1 MDYRFFLWNRY
12 FSKKYILWIVFAT
25 ISRCQLFAQ
34 YTYPVYGGV
43 FRTIGY
49 SDSVSGK
56 LISVLSS
63 SNQKIRVTNYYD
75 YDTTL
80 SLTSNKVADFLVLR
94 KYFCL
99 GVRSNNSIA
108 KRCIFVLAN
117 YPLTVSFVDIFQ
129 TNGTS
134 KATIVNAQTGSYQSI
149 EKSNCGSQYVLYHP
163 KTCHESYYPNS
174 TALIK
179 YSLLSYCF
187 TVVAFDDKTEVQF
200 DLNFDTDLG
209 RKFTKTLNRGETFQ
223 MSLKYPRG
231 KLHIVNGGK
240 ITSSNCNKK
249 LAVFS
254 NNTGLGFTTGLDFFQ
269 IDKGIYPYTGY
280 EIEQL
285 QPIKSWGYEFVVVSE
300 GKSHLGNTYHLF
312 SYKDNTIW
320 INGKMISIDK
330 DTVIADT
337 VFYKP
342 LLIQSLKPIAI
353 SQHVSGAKNFIAFG
367 APDDKVYANVL
378 DFASIPPT
386 SALTK
391 EISVP
396 IPSKVGTNQM
406 NRAVVFSPGNNKI
419 EVNGKSY
426 TLTKKFGTIYWGS
439 IQNTRQDIITIKS
452 NTGFNGYLIHTGASD
467 TFEATN
473 FYPSMSGVMTLYS
486 GWDSLQSRIR
496 VNKQGAHWY
505 GLDDTGLAV
514 ACVGA
519 NTNFALEAGLRK
531 LQKITCYIDGKL
543 ASKSADFDWK
553 FTDTGKVKI
562 TYNYEF
568 GDYGC
573 DSGVQFSVSRWIK
586 IYQNVDRKP
595 FSDTTVCA
603 GDTLRFLS
611 NKDYLSKVKWFSPTT
626 KITCD
631 TCRTLTYIAKPNAK
645 SRYLLTIQKPAC
657 NAFNDTFS
665 IQVRDSLRIDMPH
678 DSIYCMGDTLRAFLS
693 GSGGDSVN
701 YKWVYSFNG
710 DTVQLNHKMKESGQW
725 AITLADGCTK
735 KPFVKTFD
743 VFVDTTRLKVDAIAD
758 SMCKGMKV
766 FDLNI
771 VKASPKG
778 GKWYAAGS
786 RLSSVTSVRLDSL
799 SIYPKHVILNYFYQN
814 SNTGCTFNHTDS
826 FWVTDTVKMVLAS
839 VTDICK
845 ETKLW
850 DAPKEFKS
858 ASAGVWYSPNSGLA
872 IDSMGRI
879 NPRNSGAGTF
889 KVNKHYT
896 NSQGCDFQSEGQI
909 SIAPAVLSISGTLSA
924 TSGKVPLIVN
934 FEGKNGIAG
943 VTRYK
948 WIFGDTKQSPKDTA
962 WGASVSYSYNDTGK
976 FYPRLIGMA
985 GGCRD
990 TINLGA
996 VSARLLG
1003 TIQLGE
1009 NLTVNLYPN
1018 PSEVG
1023 NEVVLRIEGNRKF
1036 RSITV
1041 YNSVGSRVSSYHIEK
1056 GGNEITLK
1064 TSIPGIYFIE
1074 VEGTE
1079 KLLKWLVE

>member
-1 MDYRFFLWNRY
+1 MKFKAILFHI
-12 FSKKYILWIVFAT
+12 FSIFIMTEAH
-25 ISRCQLFAQ
+25 AQ
-34 YTYPVYGGV
+34 YTYPIYGGV
-43 FRTIGY
+43 FVTGAVNVV
-49 SDSVSGK
+49 SLHSTSSQSVR
-56 LISVLSS
+56 I
-63 SNQKIRVTNYYD
+63 TNYNN
-75 YDTTL
+75 YDTTINLTANNPLDLMLYKKFFTISVGSRNTILKRTLFAL
-80 SLTSNKVADFLVLR
+80 SGKPITITTLNIWGSRASETKQTG
-94 KYFCL
+94 L
-99 GVRSNNSIA
+99 GPS
-108 KRCIFVLAN
+108 
-117 YPLTVSFVDIFQ
+117 
-129 TNGTS
+129 
-134 KATIVNAQTGSYQSI
+134 GSYQSI
-149 EKSNCGSQYVLYHP
+149 EKSSCGSQYVLYHP

-174 TALIK
+174 TGDK
-179 YSLLSYCF
+179 YSIHAYAF
-187 TVVAFDDKTEVQF
+187 TVVAFDDQTVVQF

-209 RKFTKTLNRGETFQ
+209 RKFSKKLNKGETIQ
-223 MSLKYPRG
+223 ILLKQPRG

-240 ITSSNCNKK
+240 ITSADCNKK

-254 NNTGLGFTTGLDFFQ
+254 NNFGLGFTTGLNYYN
-269 IDKGIYPYTGY
+269 IDKGVYPFDGI

-285 QPIKSWGYEFVVVSE
+285 HPIKSWGYEFVVVSE
-300 GKSHLGNTYHLF
+300 GKSHMGNTYHLF
-312 SYKDNTIW
+312 SFKDNTIW
-320 INGKMISIDK
+320 INGKMIIIDK

-353 SQHVSGAKNFIAFG
+353 TQYVSGAKNLLAFG

-386 SALTK
+386 NSLTK
-391 EISVP
+391 EISLP
-396 IPSKVGTNQM
+396 IPTLVGTNQM

-419 EVNGKSY
+419 VVNGKSY

-439 IQNTRQDIITIKS
+439 IQNTKQDVINIKS
-452 NTGFNGYLIHTGASD
+452 STGFNGYFIHTKSSD
-467 TFEATN
+467 TFDIYDQRSFAA
-473 FYPSMSGVMTLYS
+473 GVMTLYS

-505 GLDDTGLAV
+505 GVDDTGLAV

-562 TYNYEF
+562 TFNYEF

-657 NAFNDTFS
+657 NAYNDTFS

-693 GSGGDSVN
+693 GSGGDSVH
-701 YKWVYSFNG
+701 YKWFYTFNG

-725 AITLADGCTK
+725 AITLSDGCTK
-735 KPFVKTFD
+735 KPLVKTFD
-743 VFVDTTRLKVDAIAD
+743 VYVDTTQLKVDAIAD

-766 FDLNI
+766 FDLNT

-778 GKWYAAGS
+778 GKWYLDGS
-786 RLSSVTSVRLDSL
+786 ILSSVTSVRLDSL

-814 SNTGCTFNHTDS
+814 SNTACAFNHTDS
-826 FWVTDTVKMVLAS
+826 FWVSDTLKTTLGRI
-839 VTDICK
+839 DGICK
-845 ETKLW
+845 ELKLW
-850 DAPKEFKS
+850 NAPSEFKS
-858 ASAGVWYSPNSGLA
+858 ASAGIWYSPTGGLA

-879 NPRNSGAGTF
+879 NPRNSSAGTF
-889 KVNKHYT
+889 KVNKHFT
-896 NSQGCDFQSEGQI
+896 NSQGCDYQSEGQI

-924 TSGKVPLIVN
+924 TSGKVPLVVN
-934 FEGKNGIAG
+934 FDGKNSIAG
-943 VTRYK
+943 ATQYK
-948 WIFGDTKQSPKDTA
+948 WLFGDTKQSPKDTA
-962 WGASVSYSYNDTGK
+962 WGAAVSYTYNDTGK

-990 TINLGA
+990 TTNLG
-996 VSARLLG
+996 VVNARLLS
-1003 TIQLGE
+1003 TKQMGE

-1018 PSEVG
+1018 PSGAG
-1023 NEVVLRIEGNRKF
+1023 NEVVLKIANNKQSRHV
-1036 RSITV
+1036 TV
-1041 YNSVGSRVSSYHIEK
+1041 YNAMGSRVSSHRIEK
-1056 GGNEITLK
+1056 GQQQITL
-1064 TSIPGIYFIE
+1064 TPQSSGIYFIE
-1074 VEGTE
+1074 IEGTGNQI
-1079 KLLKWLVE
+1079 KWVVE

>member
-1 MDYRFFLWNRY
+1 MAIQKIWGRLFSLISFFFVQDN
-12 FSKKYILWIVFAT
+12 V
-25 ISRCQLFAQ
+25 QAQ
-34 YTYPVYGGV
+34 YTYPIYGGV
-43 FRTIGY
+43 FVTGAVNVV
-49 SDSVSGK
+49 SLHSTNSQSVR
-56 LISVLSS
+56 I
-63 SNQKIRVTNYYD
+63 TNYD
-75 YDTTL
+75 NYDTTINLTANNPLDLMMYKKFFTISIGSRNTILKRTLFAL
-80 SLTSNKVADFLVLR
+80 SSKP
-94 KYFCL
+94 
-99 GVRSNNSIA
+99 I
-108 KRCIFVLAN
+108 
-117 YPLTVSFVDIFQ
+117 TVTTQNIIGTGAYDTKQ
-129 TNGTS
+129 TVIGGYS
-134 KATIVNAQTGSYQSI
+134 GSYQSI

-163 KTCHESYYPNS
+163 KTCHESYYPYS
-174 TALIK
+174 TGDK
-179 YSLLSYCF
+179 YAINAYAF
-187 TVVAFDDKTEVQF
+187 TVVAFDDQTEVQF

-223 MSLKYPRG
+223 MSIRYTRG

-254 NNTGLGFTTGLDFFQ
+254 NNTGYGFTTGRDFFN
-269 IDKGIYPYTGY
+269 IDKGVYPNNGI

-312 SYKDNTIW
+312 SFKDNTIW
-320 INGKMISIDK
+320 INGKMTIIDK

-342 LLIQSLKPIAI
+342 LFIQSLKPIAI
-353 SQHVSGAKNFIAFG
+353 TQYVSGAKNLLAFG

-386 SALTK
+386 NALTK
-391 EISVP
+391 EISLP
-396 IPSKVGTNQM
+396 IPTKVGTNQM

-439 IQNTRQDIITIKS
+439 IQNNKQDVINIKS
-452 NTGFNGYLIHTGASD
+452 STGFNGYFIHTNSSD
-467 TFEATN
+467 TYDIHDQRSFPA
-473 FYPSMSGVMTLYS
+473 GVMTIYS

-505 GLDDTGLAV
+505 GVDDTGLAL
-514 ACVGA
+514 ACVDA

-657 NAFNDTFS
+657 NAYNDTFS
-665 IQVRDSLRIDMPH
+665 IQVRDSLRIEMPH

-701 YKWVYSFNG
+701 YKWFYTFNG
-710 DTVQLNHKMKESGQW
+710 DTVQLNYKMKESGQW
-725 AITLADGCTK
+725 SIMLSDGCTK
-735 KPFVKTFD
+735 KPIVKTFN
-743 VFVDTTRLKVDAIAD
+743 VYVDTTQLKVGTIAD

-766 FDLNI
+766 FDLNT
-771 VKASPKG
+771 VNVSPKG

-786 RLSSVTSVRLDSL
+786 TLSSVTSVRLDSM

-814 SNTGCTFNHTDS
+814 SNTACAFNHTDS
-826 FWVTDTVKMVLAS
+826 FWVSDTLKTTLGRI
-839 VTDICK
+839 DGICK
-845 ETKLW
+845 ELKLW

-858 ASAGVWYSPNSGLA
+858 ASAGVWYSPTAGLA
-872 IDSMGRI
+872 IDSVGRI
-879 NPRNSGAGTF
+879 NPQNSVAGTF

-896 NSQGCDFQSEGQI
+896 NSQGCDYQSEGQI
-909 SIAPAVLSISGTLSA
+909 SIAPAVLNISGTLSA
-924 TSGKVPLIVN
+924 TSGKVPLKVN
-934 FEGKNGIAG
+934 FEGQNSIVG
-943 VTRYK
+943 TTEYK
-948 WIFGDTKQSPKDTA
+948 WIFGDTKQSPKDTT
-962 WGASVSYSYNDTGK
+962 WGAAVSYTYNDTGK
-976 FYPRLIGMA
+976 FYPRLVGLA

-990 TINLGA
+990 TINLGM
-996 VSARLLG
+996 VNARLLS
-1003 TIQLGE
+1003 TKQLGE

-1018 PSEVG
+1018 PSGAG
-1023 NEVVLRIEGNRKF
+1023 NEVVLSIEGNRKS

-1041 YNSVGSRVSSYHIEK
+1041 YNTVGSRVSSYRIEK
-1056 GGNEITLK
+1056 EQQQITL
-1064 TSIPGIYFIE
+1064 TAPSSGIYFVE
-1074 VEGTE
+1074 VECAG
-1079 KLLKWLVE
+1079 KLLKWVVE

>member
-1 MDYRFFLWNRY
+1 MKFKAILFHIFSIFLVTEA
-12 FSKKYILWIVFAT
+12 S
-25 ISRCQLFAQ
+25 AQ
-34 YTYPVYGGV
+34 YTYPIYGGV
-43 FRTIGY
+43 MRSVGY
-49 SDSVSGK
+49 ADSNSSNI
-56 LISVLSS
+56 ISIFSLSS
-63 SNQKIRVTNYYD
+63 QKVRLTNYSD
-75 YDTTL
+75 YDTTIAI
-80 SLTSNKVADFLVLR
+80 TANKVLDALVPK
-94 KYFCL
+94 KYFCM
-99 GVRSNNSIA
+99 GISSNTVVA
-108 KRCIFVLAN
+108 KRTIFIEAGK
-117 YPLTVSFVDIFQ
+117 PLTVSYLDVFQ
-129 TNGTS
+129 PYGTS
-134 KATIVNAQTGSYQSI
+134 KQITGKAGSYQSI
-149 EKSNCGSQYVLYHP
+149 EKSNCGSAYVLYHP
-163 KTCHESYYPNS
+163 KTCHYSYIPSS
-174 TALIK
+174 TSKK
-179 YSLLSYCF
+179 YRDFAYCF
-187 TVVAFDDKTEVQF
+187 TVVAFDDQTEVQF

-209 RKFTKTLNRGETFQ
+209 RKFTKKLNRGETFQ
-223 MSLKYPRG
+223 ISIKYPRTNFANNETDF
-231 KLHIVNGGK
+231 KLHVVNGGK
-240 ITSSNCNKK
+240 ITSANCKKK
-249 LAVFS
+249 LAIYS
-254 NNTGLGFTTGLDFFQ
+254 NNFGIGFTKSQTWLQ
-269 IDKGIYPYTGY
+269 IDQGLYPYNGM

-300 GKSHLGNTYHLF
+300 GKSHMGNTYHLF
-312 SYKDNTIW
+312 SFKDNTIW
-320 INGKMISIDK
+320 INGKMTTIDK
-330 DTVIADT
+330 DTVISDT

-342 LLIQSLKPIAI
+342 LFIQSLKPIAI
-353 SQHVSGAKNFIAFG
+353 TQYVSGAKNLLAFG

-386 SALTK
+386 NVLTK
-391 EISVP
+391 EIAIP
-396 IPSKVGTNQM
+396 IPTPVGSSQM
-406 NRAVVFSPGNNKI
+406 NRVVVFSPGNNKI

-426 TLTKKFGTIYWGS
+426 TLTKKFGNIYWGS
-439 IQNTRQDIITIKS
+439 IQHTQQDLVNIKS
-452 NTGFNGYLIHTGASD
+452 STGFNGYLIHTGSSD
-467 TFEATN
+467 TFKSDYTITYLA
-473 FYPSMSGVMTLYS
+473 GVMTLFT

-505 GLDDTGLAV
+505 GVDDTGLSV

-531 LQKITCYIDGKL
+531 LQNVTCYINGKL

-631 TCRTLTYIAKPNAK
+631 TCRTLTYIAKPDAK

-710 DTVQLNHKMKESGQW
+710 DTVQLNHKMMESGRW
-725 AITLADGCTK
+725 AITLSDGCTK

-743 VFVDTTRLKVDAIAD
+743 VFVDTTQLKVDAIAD

-814 SNTGCTFNHTDS
+814 SNTACAFNHTDS

-858 ASAGVWYSPNSGLA
+858 ASAGVWYSPTAGLA

-879 NPRNSGAGTF
+879 NPRNSSAGTF

-896 NSQGCDFQSEGQI
+896 NSQGCDYQSEGQI
-909 SIAPAVLSISGTLSA
+909 SIAPGVLSISGTLSA
-924 TSGKVPLIVN
+924 TSGKVPLKVN
-934 FEGKNGIAG
+934 FEGQNSIVG
-943 VTRYK
+943 TTEYK

-962 WGASVSYSYNDTGK
+962 WGAAVSYTYNDTGK
-976 FYPRLIGMA
+976 FYPRLVGLA
-985 GGCRD
+985 GNCRD
-990 TINLGA
+990 TISLA
-996 VSARLLG
+996 VVSARLLS
-1003 TIQLGE
+1003 TKQLGE

-1018 PSEVG
+1018 PSGAG
-1023 NEVVLRIEGNRKF
+1023 NEVVLSIEGNIKS

-1041 YNSVGSRVSSYHIEK
+1041 YNAVGSKVSTYRIEK
-1056 GGNEITLK
+1056 GEQQITL
-1064 TSIPGIYFIE
+1064 TPQSSGIYFIE
-1074 VEGTE
+1074 IEGAGNQIKWVVE
-1079 KLLKWLVE
+1079 

>member
-1 MDYRFFLWNRY
+1 MKFKAILFHI
-12 FSKKYILWIVFAT
+12 FSIFIMTEAH
-25 ISRCQLFAQ
+25 AQ

-108 KRCIFVLAN
+108 KRCIFILAN
-117 YPLTVSFVDIFQ
+117 DPLAVSFVDIFQ

-134 KATIVNAQTGSYQSI
+134 KATIVNTHAGSYQSI

-231 KLHIVNGGK
+231 KLHIINGGK

-254 NNTGLGFTTGLDFFQ
+254 NNNGVGFTTGLDFFQ
-269 IDKGIYPYTGY
+269 IDKGIYPYLGY

-353 SQHVSGAKNFIAFG
+353 TQHVSGAKNAIAFG

-505 GLDDTGLAV
+505 GVDDTGLAV

-531 LQKITCYIDGKL
+531 LQKITCHIDGKL

-562 TYNYEF
+562 TFNYEF

-631 TCRTLTYIAKPNAK
+631 TCRTLTYIAKPNTK

-657 NAFNDTFS
+657 NAYNDTFS

-678 DSIYCMGDTLRAFLS
+678 DSIYCMGNTLRAFLS
-693 GSGGDSVN
+693 GSGGDSVH
-701 YKWVYSFNG
+701 YKWVYTFNG

-725 AITLADGCTK
+725 AITLSDGCTK
-735 KPFVKTFD
+735 KPLVKTFD
-743 VFVDTTRLKVDAIAD
+743 VYVDTTQLKIGTIAD

-766 FDLNI
+766 FDLNT
-771 VKASPKG
+771 VNVSPKG
-778 GKWYAAGS
+778 GKWYLNGS
-786 RLSSVTSVRLDSL
+786 ILNSVTSVRLDSM

-814 SNTGCTFNHTDS
+814 SNTGCVLNHADS
-826 FWVTDTVKMVLAS
+826 FWVTDTLKTDLGS
-839 VTDICK
+839 VNAICK

-858 ASAGVWYSPNSGLA
+858 ASAGVWYSPTAGLA

-879 NPRNSGAGTF
+879 NPRNSSAGTF

-896 NSQGCDFQSEGQI
+896 NSQGCDYQSEGQI

-924 TSGKVPLIVN
+924 TSGKVPLKVN
-934 FEGKNGIAG
+934 FDGTNGIAG
-943 VTRYK
+943 ATQYK
-948 WIFGDTKQSPKDTA
+948 WLFGDTKQSPKDTA
-962 WGASVSYSYNDTGK
+962 WGAAVSYTYNDTGK

-990 TINLGA
+990 TTNLG
-996 VSARLLG
+996 VVNARLLS
-1003 TIQLGE
+1003 TKQMGE

-1018 PSEVG
+1018 PSGAG
-1023 NEVVLRIEGNRKF
+1023 NEVVLKIANNKQSRNVN
-1036 RSITV
+1036 V
-1041 YNSVGSRVSSYHIEK
+1041 YNAVGSKVSSHRIEK
-1056 GGNEITLK
+1056 GQQQITLNAAA
-1064 TSIPGIYFIE
+1064 PGIYFIE
-1074 VEGTE
+1074 VEGTGNQI
-1079 KLLKWLVE
+1079 KWIVE

>member
-1 MDYRFFLWNRY
+1 MKFKAILFHI
-12 FSKKYILWIVFAT
+12 FSIFIMTEAH
-25 ISRCQLFAQ
+25 AQ
-34 YTYPVYGGV
+34 YTYPIYGGLFITGAV
-43 FRTIGY
+43 NIVSFH
-49 SDSVSGK
+49 SESSQSVR
-56 LISVLSS
+56 I
-63 SNQKIRVTNYYD
+63 TNYNN
-75 YDTTL
+75 YDTTI
-80 SLTSNKVADFLVLR
+80 SLTANKPMDLMLYKKFFTISVGSRNTILKRTLFALSGKPITITTLNIWGSR
-94 KYFCL
+94 ASETKQTGL
-99 GVRSNNSIA
+99 G
-108 KRCIFVLAN
+108 
-117 YPLTVSFVDIFQ
+117 P
-129 TNGTS
+129 
-134 KATIVNAQTGSYQSI
+134 TGSYQSI
-149 EKSNCGSQYVLYHP
+149 EKSSCGSQYVLYHP
-163 KTCHESYYPNS
+163 KTCHESYVSSLKQYQDYP
-174 TALIK
+174 
-179 YSLLSYCF
+179 YCF
-187 TVVAFDDKTEVQF
+187 TVVAFEDQTEVQF

-223 MSLKYPRG
+223 MLIKYPSTSYPYKNDEW

-254 NNTGLGFTTGLDFFQ
+254 NNFGFGFTTSHNWFQ
-269 IDKGIYPYTGY
+269 IDKGVYPNDGI

-285 QPIKSWGYEFVVVSE
+285 HPIKSWGYEFVVVSE

-312 SYKDNTIW
+312 SFKDNTIW
-320 INGKMISIDK
+320 INGKMTTIDK

-353 SQHVSGAKNFIAFG
+353 TQYVSGAKNLLAFG

-386 SALTK
+386 NALTK
-391 EISVP
+391 EISLP
-396 IPSKVGTNQM
+396 IPTKVGTNQM

-439 IQNTRQDIITIKS
+439 IQNTKQDVINIKS
-452 NTGFNGYLIHTGASD
+452 STGFNGYFIHTKSSD
-467 TFEATN
+467 TFDIYDQRSFAA
-473 FYPSMSGVMTLYS
+473 GVMTLYS

-505 GLDDTGLAV
+505 GVDDTGLAF

-586 IYQNVDRKP
+586 IYKNVDRKP

-645 SRYLLTIQKPAC
+645 SKYLLTIQKPAC
-657 NAFNDTFS
+657 NAYNDTFS
-665 IQVRDSLRIDMPH
+665 IQVRDSLRIDIPH

-693 GSGGDSVN
+693 GSGGLSN
-701 YKWVYSFNG
+701 QYMWSYTFNG
-710 DTVQLNHKMKESGQW
+710 DTVQLNHEMMESGRW
-725 AITLADGCTK
+725 AITLSDGCTK

-766 FDLNI
+766 FDLNT

-786 RLSSVTSVRLDSL
+786 ILSSVTSVRLDSL

-814 SNTGCTFNHTDS
+814 SNTGCVLNHADS
-826 FWVTDTVKMVLAS
+826 FWVTDTLKTALGS

-850 DAPKEFKS
+850 DADKEFKTS
-858 ASAGVWYSPNSGLA
+858 SAGVWYSPTAGLA

-879 NPRNSGAGTF
+879 NPQNSGAGKF
-889 KVNKHYT
+889 KVKKHSI
-896 NSQGCDFQSEGQI
+896 NASGCDDQSEGQI

-924 TSGKVPLIVN
+924 SSGKVPLIVN
-934 FEGKNGIAG
+934 FDGKNSIAG
-943 VTRYK
+943 ATQYK
-948 WIFGDTKQSPKDTA
+948 WLFGDTKQAPKDTA
-962 WGASVSYSYNDTGK
+962 WGAAVSYTYNDTGRY
-976 FYPRLIGMA
+976 YPKLIGVV

-990 TINLGA
+990 TIALNTITVG
-996 VSARLLG
+996 LLG
-1003 TIQLGE
+1003 VKSPGE
-1009 NLTVNLYPN
+1009 NLTIQLYPN
-1018 PSEVG
+1018 PTSTG
-1023 NEVVLRIEGNRKF
+1023 NEVVLSIEGNSKSRN
-1036 RSITV
+1036 IVV
-1041 YNSVGSRVSSYHIEK
+1041 YNSVGSKVTSHRIEK
-1056 GGNEITLK
+1056 EENQIVLK
-1064 TSIPGIYFIE
+1064 ASTSGIYFIE
-1074 VEGTE
+1074 IEGTGNQI
-1079 KLLKWLVE
+1079 KWVVE

>member
-1 MDYRFFLWNRY
+1 MLVRLFSLFSLFFINN
-12 FSKKYILWIVFAT
+12 I
-25 ISRCQLFAQ
+25 QAQ
-34 YTYPVYGGV
+34 HTYPIYGGLFITGAV
-43 FRTIGY
+43 NIV
-49 SDSVSGK
+49 SIHSASSQSVR
-56 LISVLSS
+56 I
-63 SNQKIRVTNYYD
+63 TNYND
-75 YDTTL
+75 YDTTINLTANKSVDLMMYKKFFTISVGSRNTILKRTLFAL
-80 SLTSNKVADFLVLR
+80 SSKPITITTQNIWGSRANETKLTG
-94 KYFCL
+94 L
-99 GVRSNNSIA
+99 GPS
-108 KRCIFVLAN
+108 
-117 YPLTVSFVDIFQ
+117 
-129 TNGTS
+129 
-134 KATIVNAQTGSYQSI
+134 GSYQSI
-149 EKSNCGSQYVLYHP
+149 EKANCGSQYVLYHP
-163 KTCHESYYPNS
+163 MTCHDSYFNS
-174 TALIK
+174 GQ
-179 YSLLSYCF
+179 YSKTNVYCF
-187 TVVAFDDKTEVQF
+187 TVVAFDDQTVVQF

-209 RKFTKTLNRGETFQ
+209 RKFSKKLNKGETIQ
-223 MSLKYPRG
+223 ILLKQPRG

-240 ITSSNCNKK
+240 ITSADCNKK

-254 NNTGLGFTTGLDFFQ
+254 NNFGLGFTTGLNYYN
-269 IDKGIYPYTGY
+269 IDKGVYPFDGI

-285 QPIKSWGYEFVVVSE
+285 HPIKSWGYEFVVVSE
-300 GKSHLGNTYHLF
+300 GKSHMGNTYHLF
-312 SYKDNTIW
+312 SFKDNTIW
-320 INGKMISIDK
+320 INGKMIIIDK

-353 SQHVSGAKNFIAFG
+353 TQYVSGAKNLLAFG

-386 SALTK
+386 NSLTK
-391 EISVP
+391 EISLP
-396 IPSKVGTNQM
+396 IPTLVGTNQM

-439 IQNTRQDIITIKS
+439 IQNTKQDVINIKS
-452 NTGFNGYLIHTGASD
+452 STGFNGYFIHTKSSD
-467 TFEATN
+467 TFDIYDQRSFAA
-473 FYPSMSGVMTLYS
+473 GVMTLYS

-505 GLDDTGLAV
+505 GVDDTGVAV

-562 TYNYEF
+562 TFNYEF

-586 IYQNVDRKP
+586 IYKNVDRKP

-693 GSGGDSVN
+693 GSGGDSVH
-701 YKWVYSFNG
+701 YKWLYTFNG

-725 AITLADGCTK
+725 SIMLSDGCTK
-735 KPFVKTFD
+735 KPLVKTFD
-743 VFVDTTRLKVDAIAD
+743 VYVDTTQLKIGTIAD

-766 FDLNI
+766 FDLNT
-771 VKASPKG
+771 VNVSPKG
-778 GKWYAAGS
+778 GKWYTEGS
-786 RLSSVTSVRLDSL
+786 TLNSVTSVRLDSM
-799 SIYPKHVILNYFYQN
+799 SIYPKHVTLNYFYQN
-814 SNTGCTFNHTDS
+814 SNTGCAFNHADS
-826 FWVTDTVKMVLAS
+826 FWVTDTVKTNLGS
-839 VTDICK
+839 VNGICK
-845 ETKLW
+845 EAKLW
-850 DAPKEFKS
+850 DSPKEFKS
-858 ASAGVWYSPNSGLA
+858 ASAGVWYSPTAGLA
-872 IDSMGRI
+872 IDSVGRI
-879 NPRNSGAGTF
+879 NPQNSVAGTF

-896 NSQGCDFQSEGQI
+896 NSQGCDYKSEGQI

-924 TSGKVPLIVN
+924 SAGKVPLIVN
-934 FEGKNGIAG
+934 FDGKNSIAG
-943 VTRYK
+943 ATQYK
-948 WIFGDTKQSPKDTA
+948 WLFGDTKQAPKDTA
-962 WGASVSYSYNDTGK
+962 WGAAVSYTYKDTGK
-976 FYPRLIGMA
+976 FYPRLIGVA
-985 GGCRD
+985 GGCTD
-990 TINLGA
+990 TISLA
-996 VSARLLG
+996 VVNARLLS
-1003 TIQLGE
+1003 TKQLGE

-1018 PSEVG
+1018 PSGAG
-1023 NEVVLRIEGNRKF
+1023 NEVALSIDGNSKS

-1041 YNSVGSRVSSYHIEK
+1041 YNAVGSKVSSHRIEK
-1056 GGNEITLK
+1056 EQEQITLNAAA
-1064 TSIPGIYFIE
+1064 PGIYFIE
-1074 VEGTE
+1074 IEGTGNQI
-1079 KLLKWLVE
+1079 KWVVE

>member
-1 MDYRFFLWNRY
+1 MAIQKIWGRLFSLFSFFFVHDN
-12 FSKKYILWIVFAT
+12 IH
-25 ISRCQLFAQ
+25 AQ
-34 YTYPVYGGV
+34 YTYPIYGGV
-43 FRTIGY
+43 FVTGAVNVV
-49 SDSVSGK
+49 SLHSTSSQSVR
-56 LISVLSS
+56 I
-63 SNQKIRVTNYYD
+63 TNYNN
-75 YDTTL
+75 YDTTINLTANNPLDLMLYKKFFTISVGIINTILKPTLFAL
-80 SLTSNKVADFLVLR
+80 SSKPITITTLNILGSRTSETKQTG
-94 KYFCL
+94 L
-99 GVRSNNSIA
+99 GPS
-108 KRCIFVLAN
+108 
-117 YPLTVSFVDIFQ
+117 
-129 TNGTS
+129 
-134 KATIVNAQTGSYQSI
+134 GSYQSI
-149 EKSNCGSQYVLYHP
+149 EKSSCGSQYVLYHP

-174 TALIK
+174 TGDK
-179 YSLLSYCF
+179 YSIHAYAF
-187 TVVAFDDKTEVQF
+187 TVVAFDDQTEVQF

-223 MSLKYPRG
+223 MSVRDTRG

-240 ITSSNCNKK
+240 ITSSDCNKK

-254 NNTGLGFTTGLDFFQ
+254 NNPGYGFTTGRDYFT
-269 IDKGIYPYTGY
+269 IDKSVYPNNGI

-285 QPIKSWGYEFVVVSE
+285 HPIKSWGYEFVVVSE
-300 GKSHLGNTYHLF
+300 GKSHMGNTYHLF
-312 SYKDNTIW
+312 SFKDNTIW
-320 INGKMISIDK
+320 INGKMIIIDK

-353 SQHVSGAKNFIAFG
+353 TQYVSGAKNLLAFG

-386 SALTK
+386 NSLTK
-391 EISVP
+391 EISLP
-396 IPSKVGTNQM
+396 IPTLVGTNQM

-439 IQNTRQDIITIKS
+439 IQNTKQDVINIKS
-452 NTGFNGYLIHTGASD
+452 STGFNGYFIHTKSSD
-467 TFEATN
+467 TFDIYDQRSFAA
-473 FYPSMSGVMTLYS
+473 GVMTLYS

-505 GLDDTGLAV
+505 GVDDTGVAV

-531 LQKITCYIDGKL
+531 LQKITGYIDGKL

-562 TYNYEF
+562 TFNYEF

-586 IYQNVDRKP
+586 IYKNVDRKP

-693 GSGGDSVN
+693 GSGGDSVH
-701 YKWVYSFNG
+701 YKWFYTFNG

-725 AITLADGCTK
+725 AITLSDGCTK
-735 KPFVKTFD
+735 KPLVKTFD
-743 VFVDTTRLKVDAIAD
+743 VYVDTTQLKIGTIAD

-766 FDLNI
+766 FDLNT
-771 VKASPKG
+771 VNVSPKG
-778 GKWYAAGS
+778 GKWYLHGS
-786 RLSSVTSVRLDSL
+786 ILNSVTSVRLDSM

-814 SNTGCTFNHTDS
+814 SNTGCVLNHADS
-826 FWVTDTVKMVLAS
+826 FWVTDTLKTDLGS
-839 VTDICK
+839 VNAICK

-850 DAPKEFKS
+850 DADKEFKTS
-858 ASAGVWYSPNSGLA
+858 SAGVWYSPTAGLA

-879 NPRNSGAGTF
+879 NPRNSSAGTF
-889 KVNKHYT
+889 KVNKHFT
-896 NSQGCDFQSEGQI
+896 NSQGCDYQSEGQI
-909 SIAPAVLSISGTLSA
+909 SIAPAVLSINGKLSA
-924 TSGKVPLIVN
+924 TSGKVPLKVN
-934 FEGKNGIAG
+934 FEGQNSIVG
-943 VTRYK
+943 TTEYK

-962 WGASVSYSYNDTGK
+962 WGAAVSYTYNDTGK
-976 FYPRLIGMA
+976 FYPRLVGMA

-990 TINLGA
+990 TINLA
-996 VSARLLG
+996 VVSARLLS
-1003 TIQLGE
+1003 TKQLGE

-1018 PSEVG
+1018 PSGAG
-1023 NEVVLRIEGNRKF
+1023 NEVVLSIEGNRKT

-1056 GGNEITLK
+1056 GENKITLK

>member
-1 MDYRFFLWNRY
+1 MKFKAILFHI
-12 FSKKYILWIVFAT
+12 FSIFIMTEAH
-25 ISRCQLFAQ
+25 AQ
-34 YTYPVYGGV
+34 YTYPIYGGLFITGAV
-43 FRTIGY
+43 NIVSFH
-49 SDSVSGK
+49 SESSQSVR
-56 LISVLSS
+56 I
-63 SNQKIRVTNYYD
+63 TNYNN
-75 YDTTL
+75 YDTTI
-80 SLTSNKVADFLVLR
+80 SLTANKPMDLMLYKKFFTISVGSRNTILKRTLFALSGKPITITTLNIWGSR
-94 KYFCL
+94 ASETKQTGL
-99 GVRSNNSIA
+99 G
-108 KRCIFVLAN
+108 
-117 YPLTVSFVDIFQ
+117 P
-129 TNGTS
+129 
-134 KATIVNAQTGSYQSI
+134 TGSYQSI
-149 EKSNCGSQYVLYHP
+149 EKSSCGSQYVLYHP
-163 KTCHESYYPNS
+163 KTCHESYVSSLKQYQDYP
-174 TALIK
+174 
-179 YSLLSYCF
+179 YCF
-187 TVVAFDDKTEVQF
+187 TVVAFEDQTEVQF

-223 MSLKYPRG
+223 MLIKYPSTSYPYKNDEW

-254 NNTGLGFTTGLDFFQ
+254 NNFGFGFTTSHNWFQ
-269 IDKGIYPYTGY
+269 IDKGVYPFDGI

-285 QPIKSWGYEFVVVSE
+285 HPIKSWGYEFVVVSE

-312 SYKDNTIW
+312 SFKDNTIW
-320 INGKMISIDK
+320 INGKMTTIDK

-353 SQHVSGAKNFIAFG
+353 TQYVSGAKNLLAFG

-386 SALTK
+386 NALTK
-391 EISVP
+391 EISLP
-396 IPSKVGTNQM
+396 IPTKVGTNQM

-439 IQNTRQDIITIKS
+439 IQNTKQDVINIKS
-452 NTGFNGYLIHTGASD
+452 STGFNGYFIHTKSSD
-467 TFEATN
+467 TFDIYDQRSFAA
-473 FYPSMSGVMTLYS
+473 GVMTLYS

-505 GLDDTGLAV
+505 GVDDTGLAF

-562 TYNYEF
+562 TFNYEF

-645 SRYLLTIQKPAC
+645 SKYLLTIQKPAC

-665 IQVRDSLRIDMPH
+665 IQVRDSLRIEVPH
-678 DSIYCMGDTLRAFLS
+678 DSIYCMGDTLRAFLT
-693 GSGGDSVN
+693 GSGGLSN
-701 YKWVYSFNG
+701 QYMWSYTFNG
-710 DTVQLNHKMKESGQW
+710 DTVQLNHEMMESGRW
-725 AITLADGCTK
+725 AITLSDGCTK

-766 FDLNI
+766 FDLNT

-786 RLSSVTSVRLDSL
+786 ILSSVTSVRLDSL

-814 SNTGCTFNHTDS
+814 SNTGCVLNHADS
-826 FWVTDTVKMVLAS
+826 FWVTDTLKTALGS

-850 DAPKEFKS
+850 DADKEFKTS
-858 ASAGVWYSPNSGLA
+858 SAGVWYSPTAGLA

-879 NPRNSGAGTF
+879 NPQNSGAGKF
-889 KVNKHYT
+889 KVKKHSI
-896 NSQGCDFQSEGQI
+896 NASGCDYQSEGQI

-924 TSGKVPLIVN
+924 TAGKVPLIVN
-934 FEGKNGIAG
+934 FDGKNGIAG
-943 VTRYK
+943 ATQYK
-948 WIFGDTKQSPKDTA
+948 WLFGDTKQSPKDTA
-962 WGASVSYSYNDTGK
+962 WGAAVSYTYNDTGRY
-976 FYPRLIGMA
+976 YPKLIGVV

-990 TINLGA
+990 TIALNTITVG
-996 VSARLLG
+996 LLG
-1003 TIQLGE
+1003 VKSPGE
-1009 NLTVNLYPN
+1009 NLTIQLYPN
-1018 PSEVG
+1018 PTSTG
-1023 NEVVLRIEGNRKF
+1023 NEVVLSIEGNSKSRN
-1036 RSITV
+1036 IVV
-1041 YNSVGSRVSSYHIEK
+1041 YNSVGSKVTSHRIEK
-1056 GGNEITLK
+1056 EENQIVLK
-1064 TSIPGIYFIE
+1064 ASTSGIYFIE
-1074 VEGTE
+1074 IEGTGNQI
-1079 KLLKWLVE
+1079 KWVVE

>member
-1 MDYRFFLWNRY
+1 MKFKAILFHI
-12 FSKKYILWIVFAT
+12 FSIFIMTEAH
-25 ISRCQLFAQ
+25 AQ
-34 YTYPVYGGV
+34 YTYPIYGGLFITGAV
-43 FRTIGY
+43 NIVSFH
-49 SDSVSGK
+49 SESSQSVR
-56 LISVLSS
+56 I
-63 SNQKIRVTNYYD
+63 TNYNN
-75 YDTTL
+75 YDTTI
-80 SLTSNKVADFLVLR
+80 SLTANKPMDLMLYKKFFTISVGSRNTILKRTLFALSGKPITITTLNIWGSR
-94 KYFCL
+94 ASETKQTGL
-99 GVRSNNSIA
+99 G
-108 KRCIFVLAN
+108 
-117 YPLTVSFVDIFQ
+117 P
-129 TNGTS
+129 
-134 KATIVNAQTGSYQSI
+134 TGSYQSI
-149 EKSNCGSQYVLYHP
+149 EKSSCGSQYVLYHP
-163 KTCHESYYPNS
+163 KTCHESYVSSLKQYQDYP
-174 TALIK
+174 
-179 YSLLSYCF
+179 YCF
-187 TVVAFDDKTEVQF
+187 TVVAFEDQTEVQF

-223 MSLKYPRG
+223 MLIKYPSTSYPYKNDEW

-254 NNTGLGFTTGLDFFQ
+254 NNFGFGFTTSHNWFQ
-269 IDKGIYPYTGY
+269 IDKGVYPNDGI

-285 QPIKSWGYEFVVVSE
+285 HPIKSWGYEFVVVSE

-312 SYKDNTIW
+312 SFKDNTIW
-320 INGKMISIDK
+320 INGKMIIIDK

-353 SQHVSGAKNFIAFG
+353 TQYVSGAKNLLAFG

-386 SALTK
+386 NALTK
-391 EISVP
+391 EISLP
-396 IPSKVGTNQM
+396 IPTKVGTNQM

-439 IQNTRQDIITIKS
+439 IQNTKQDVINIKS
-452 NTGFNGYLIHTGASD
+452 STGFNGYFIHTKSSD
-467 TFEATN
+467 TFDIYDQRSFAA
-473 FYPSMSGVMTLYS
+473 GVMTLYS

-505 GLDDTGLAV
+505 GVDDTGLAF

-586 IYQNVDRKP
+586 IYKNVDRKP

-645 SRYLLTIQKPAC
+645 SKYLLTIQKPAC
-657 NAFNDTFS
+657 NAYNDTFS
-665 IQVRDSLRIDMPH
+665 IQVRDSLRIDIPH

-693 GSGGDSVN
+693 GSGGLSN
-701 YKWVYSFNG
+701 QYMWSYTFNG
-710 DTVQLNHKMKESGQW
+710 DTVQLNHEMMESGRW
-725 AITLADGCTK
+725 AITLSDGCTK

-766 FDLNI
+766 FDLNT

-786 RLSSVTSVRLDSL
+786 ILSSVTSVRLDSL

-814 SNTGCTFNHTDS
+814 SNTGCVLNHADS
-826 FWVTDTVKMVLAS
+826 FWVTDTLKTALGS

-850 DAPKEFKS
+850 DADKEFKTS
-858 ASAGVWYSPNSGLA
+858 SAGVWYSPTAGLA

-879 NPRNSGAGTF
+879 NPQNSGAGKF
-889 KVNKHYT
+889 KVKKHSI
-896 NSQGCDFQSEGQI
+896 NASGCDYQSEGQI

-924 TSGKVPLIVN
+924 TAGKVPLIVN
-934 FEGKNGIAG
+934 FDGKNGIAG
-943 VTRYK
+943 ATQYK
-948 WIFGDTKQSPKDTA
+948 WLFGDTKQSPKDTA
-962 WGASVSYSYNDTGK
+962 WGAAVSYTYNDTGRY
-976 FYPRLIGMA
+976 YPKLIGVV

-990 TINLGA
+990 TIALNTITVG
-996 VSARLLG
+996 LLG
-1003 TIQLGE
+1003 VKSPGE
-1009 NLTVNLYPN
+1009 NLTIQLYPN
-1018 PSEVG
+1018 PTSTG
-1023 NEVVLRIEGNRKF
+1023 NEVVLSIEGNSKSRN
-1036 RSITV
+1036 IVV
-1041 YNSVGSRVSSYHIEK
+1041 YNSVGSKVTSHRIEK
-1056 GGNEITLK
+1056 EENQIVLK
-1064 TSIPGIYFIE
+1064 ASTSGIYFIE
-1074 VEGTE
+1074 IEGTGNQI
-1079 KLLKWLVE
+1079 KWVVE

>member
-1 MDYRFFLWNRY
+1 MKFKIVLFNIFL
-12 FSKKYILWIVFAT
+12 FLGITES
-25 ISRCQLFAQ
+25 FAQ

-117 YPLTVSFVDIFQ
+117 DPLTVSFVDIFQ

-134 KATIVNAQTGSYQSI
+134 KATIVNTHTGSYQSI

-174 TALIK
+174 TGTK

-353 SQHVSGAKNFIAFG
+353 TQHVSGAKNFIAFG

-505 GLDDTGLAV
+505 GVDDTGIAV

-519 NTNFALEAGLRK
+519 STNFALEAGLRK

-562 TYNYEF
+562 TFNYEF

-586 IYQNVDRKP
+586 IYKNVDRKP

-657 NAFNDTFS
+657 NNYYDTFF
-665 IQVRDSLRIDMPH
+665 IQVRDSLKVDVPH

-693 GSGGDSVN
+693 GSGGLSN
-701 YKWVYSFNG
+701 QYMWLYTFNG

-725 AITLADGCTK
+725 SIMLSDGCTK
-735 KPFVKTFD
+735 KPIVKTFI
-743 VFVDTTRLKVDAIAD
+743 VYVDTTQLKVGTIAD
-758 SMCKGMKV
+758 SMCKGMKL
-766 FDLNI
+766 FDLNT
-771 VKASPKG
+771 VNASPKG
-778 GKWYAAGS
+778 GKWYTEGS
-786 RLSSVTSVRLDSL
+786 TLSSVTSVRLDSM

-814 SNTGCTFNHTDS
+814 SNTGCAFNHADS
-826 FWVTDTVKMVLAS
+826 FWVTDTLKTTLGRI
-839 VTDICK
+839 DGICK

-858 ASAGVWYSPNSGLA
+858 ASSGVWYSTASGLA

-879 NPRNSGAGTF
+879 SPRNSSAGTF
-889 KVNKHYT
+889 KVNKYYK
-896 NSQGCDFQSEGQI
+896 NSQGCDYQSEGQI
-909 SIAPAVLSISGTLSA
+909 TIAPAVLSISGTLSA
-924 TSGKVPLIVN
+924 TSGKVPLLVN
-934 FEGKNGIAG
+934 FQGQNSIGGA
-943 VTRYK
+943 TQYK
-948 WIFGDTKQSPKDTA
+948 WLFGDTKQSLKDTA
-962 WGASVSYSYNDTGK
+962 WGTAVSYTYNDTGRY
-976 FYPRLIGMA
+976 YPKLIGVL

-990 TINLGA
+990 TIALNTITVG
-996 VSARLLG
+996 LLG
-1003 TIQLGE
+1003 VKSLGE
-1009 NLTVNLYPN
+1009 NLSVQLYPN
-1018 PSEVG
+1018 PTGTG
-1023 NEVVLRIEGNRKF
+1023 NEVVLSIEGNSKSRN
-1036 RSITV
+1036 IVV
-1041 YNSVGSRVSSYHIEK
+1041 YNSVGSKVSSHRIEK
-1056 GGNEITLK
+1056 EQQQITF
-1064 TSIPGIYFIE
+1064 TAPSTGIYFIE
-1074 VEGTE
+1074 VEGAG
-1079 KLLKWLVE
+1079 KLLKWVVE